1 MMRLP
6 VRVRPVTAVCVSL
19 VTCASLLGCGGSQ
32 TSATLQS
39 ASRPGSPPP
48 ASASTSTTNAA
59 TASRAPVVHRVPPR
73 PHVQRPSPGS
83 LPQTAR
89 LPSADRAEFRAR
101 LDGLWHGIATG
112 SLDPALPALFPEGAY
127 AQLKAIGDP
136 RGDFVNRLEADYRLD
151 LLAAHSLL
159 GAHAASAHLVRVI
172 VPSDYAHWVPP
183 GVCYNDVGYYE
194 TPNSRLVYSE
204 DGQIRSIGIASMI
217 SWRGVWYVVHL
228 GAILR
233 SSDAGL
239 VDEPADGPGSS
250 SYSGTC

>member
-1 MMRLP
+1 MSVP
-6 VRVRPVTAVCVSL
+6 RVAAVCVAL
-19 VTCASLLGCGGSQ
+19 VACASLLGCGGSQ
-32 TSATLQS
+32 TTATSPSA
-39 ASRPGSPPP
+39 PP
-48 ASASTSTTNAA
+48 AA
-59 TASRAPVVHRVPPR
+59 TAPPPSPGASTTTTATAKPAPVVRRVPPR
-73 PHVQRPSPGS
+73 PRVQAPSPGS
-83 LPQTAR
+83 LPQTDR
-89 LPSADRAEFRAR
+89 LPTADTAEFRTR
-101 LDGLWHGIATG
+101 MDGLWQGIATG

-151 LLAAHSLL
+151 LLAAHALL
-159 GAHAASAHLVRVI
+159 GDHAASARLLRVI

-217 SWRGVWYVVHL
+217 SWRGVWYVIHL

-233 SSDAGL
+233 SGYGGE
-239 VDEPADGPGSS
+239 VDDPEPGTGTPAP
-250 SYSGTC
+250 SGTC